1 MTHILTL
8 SILIL
13 CTIVSHANPQIN
25 KKQQS
30 KLKPTQLKFT
40 HLKKHQKTTKTI
52 QWTEKIEN
60 GKRKIE
66 LNSDNEKEIVLG
78 RDSVNTWVYKNISDN
93 KQITINVTNDV
104 AKITITKENN
114 TTIKSTPLK
123 SIPINTP
130 LAFLCKTL

>member
-1 MTHILTL
+1 MYPAQPLK
-8 SILIL
+8 SI
-13 CTIVSHANPQIN
+13 
-25 KKQQS
+25 KKQQQS

-40 HLKKHQKTTKTI
+40 HLKKHQKTTKKTI

-114 TTIKSTPLK
+114 TTIKINPIKT
-123 SIPINTP
+123 IPIKKYP
-130 LAFLCKTL
+130 ISF